1 MAKSKAYSHFPN
13 ETGGTLP
20 SKVVSDISF
29 DLGKD
34 FSWLK
39 YGKAP
44 AAAIRAVV
52 SYDMTS

>member
-1 MAKSKAYSHFPN
+1 M
-13 ETGGTLP
+13 
-20 SKVVSDISF
+20 VSEISF

-52 SYDMTS
+52 LNDMTS